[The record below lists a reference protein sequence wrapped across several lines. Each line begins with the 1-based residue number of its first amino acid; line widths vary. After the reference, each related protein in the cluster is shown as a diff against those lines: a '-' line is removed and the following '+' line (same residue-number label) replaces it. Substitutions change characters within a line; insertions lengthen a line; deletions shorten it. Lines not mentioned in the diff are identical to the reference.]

1 MEVQMKNLVHA
12 AEMESSIPSRGVH
25 RAVSRPWAIPAIALA
40 WATSLPRQSAGQPCR
55 AQQASVADA
64 DIEQTESARREHAEA
79 LNAFRPS
86 GIRGR
91 SRRVGMAVVAL
102 LTCAVITNAA
112 PAWADPDPL
121 VDASTDAPAVVWV
134 PSAPPATATS
144 TDGWTIAVSASN
156 ESQTPA
162 PPLAP
167 AVPSPDYIVG
177 GVFSGSLH
185 APDSRTARVPSGT
198 LEVGYQ
204 VQCFGGGMM
213 AALKPSNATVE
224 VVKQSFTGFN
234 PTVVVTAFHVQPDC
248 VGKATIRS
256 YAILTR
262 LASSAASVAS
272 YYGVAVPAVPAA
284 EEG

>member
-1 MEVQMKNLVHA
+1 MEVQMKNLIHA
-12 AEMESSIPSRGVH
+12 ADLKSSIPSRGVH
-25 RAVSRPWAIPAIALA
+25 GAVSRPWAVPTIASA
-40 WATSLPRQSAGQPCR
+40 WVTSLSRQSAGRPCR

-64 DIEQTESARREHAEA
+64 DIQHTESARREHAEVS
-79 LNAFRPS
+79 NAFRPS
-86 GIRGR
+86 DIRGR
-91 SRRVGMAVVAL
+91 SRRIGVAVVAL
-102 LTCAVITNAA
+102 LTCAVITDAA

-121 VDASTDAPAVVWV
+121 VNASTDTPAVVWV

-144 TDGWTIAVSASN
+144 TDGWTIAVSANN

-177 GVFSGSLH
+177 GVFSGLLH
-185 APDSRTARVPSGT
+185 APDPKTTAAPSGT

-213 AALKPSNATVE
+213 ADLKPNSARVE

-248 VGKATIRS
+248 VGKAAIRS

-262 LASSAASVAS
+262 LANSAASVAS
-272 YYGVAVPAVPAA
+272 YYGVSVPVAD
-284 EEG
+284 EG

>member
-1 MEVQMKNLVHA
+1 MKNLVHA
-12 AEMESSIPSRGVH
+12 ADMESSIPSRGVH

-40 WATSLPRQSAGQPCR
+40 WATSLPRRPEARPGHAEMS
-55 AQQASVADA
+55 
-64 DIEQTESARREHAEA
+64 SARKPPYLHSAT
-79 LNAFRPS
+79 
-86 GIRGR
+86 GR
-91 SRRVGMAVVAL
+91 IGVAVVAL
-102 LTCAVITNAA
+102 LTCAIITDAA
-112 PAWADPDPL
+112 PAWADPDPM

-134 PSAPPATATS
+134 PAAPPATATS
-144 TDGWTIAVSASN
+144 TDGWTIAVSAN
-156 ESQTPA
+156 DESQTPA

-185 APDSRTARVPSGT
+185 APDSKTARVPSGT

-224 VVKQSFTGFN
+224 VVKQSFTGFT

-248 VGKATIRS
+248 AGKATIRS

-262 LASSAASVAS
+262 LANSASVAS